1 MPSDAEP
8 NGSSPLDRRQFL
20 VAGGVTAT
28 LATILVACSSSNTE
42 IPVSGSIAQPAT
54 LTQPPVNN
62 AVYLR
67 TSSSVVHNAMNS
79 YDTLLGLKVLS
90 TADTTLVE
98 FIRGQH
104 AKHAEALQAATRV
117 AGGEP
122 YSGANPNVAETI
134 VAPALDV
141 MKRAGNKP
149 DDVLRYVNAFESFI
163 AATLQQF
170 VPLVSD
176 ASPRELM
183 MRISSSDNRHSAVV
197 TSRIDGFTILPPLA
211 VQTNDTTTT
220 TTSTTTTTVASPS
233 GSEVLPPVAPLPVA
247 QIPAGFASLAAIEV
261 VLGGRDLTWET
272 PGPNSYIYE
281 PQPPTT
287 TG

>member
-1 MPSDAEP
+1 MPADDEP

-28 LATILVACSSSNTE
+28 LATILVACSSSNTA

-67 TSSSVVHNAMNS
+67 TSSSVVRNAMNS

-90 TADTTLVE
+90 AADTTLVE

-104 AKHAEALQAATRV
+104 VQHSEALQAATRV

-122 YSGANPNVAETI
+122 YSGANPNVTETI
-134 VAPALDV
+134 VAPAFDA
-141 MKRAGNKP
+141 MKRTGNKP

-197 TSRIDGFTILPPLA
+197 TSRIGGFTILPPLA

-220 TTSTTTTTVASPS
+220 TTSTTTTTIASPS

-247 QIPAGFASLAAIEV
+247 QIPAAFASLAAIEV